1 MPEPLEV
8 NPAGARGV
16 DQDLL
21 NRFLADAHKVQDE
34 RITRPIFTTGPGNCM
49 RCHVPPKTE
58 LRFTPLDYGSF
69 VRQPLL
75 REAPI
80 PARPLDAAALEVL
93 EVARF
98 NDAAPLEKI
107 VQVIARLP
115 EKASLQIG
123 KDALSVST
131 RFDKVIEAIPGI
143 KLDANLK
150 GLLSSLQS
158 ISLQGD
164 TFNAKFDAQK
174 KITLDKNIPLV
185 GKLTELEIGDKNGEL
200 KFKLELDAA
209 DPKKLILKNISGVA
223 LRLESGKAL
232 NLHEAALD
240 TTGARPMLRFKID
253 NPAEKPKHVPEAL
266 WPKTITVP
274 VPLDTVAPGLS
285 AEFVGGVLKTFSE
298 MRSVLKNKGF
308 SGFLKHIPE
317 DGLRGTVEAFL
328 KGVQSIE
335 KNGDR
340 ISIQRDNGVVKHDLG
355 GPSLSIDSQ
364 VSFRVGT
371 NPNAP
376 SVFGIR
382 GVTFSAPLPAEL
394 RAGESFNT
402 QIRSLSLDRAD
413 RDGNRDV
420 TVSTS
425 DVVDQVRVRV
435 TKEMQP
441 AKDGEGNW
449 YAKIR
454 MTNLLSPSAADKL
467 NVRLRIGS
475 DGNLNMKPSEILD
488 IVGDATGQAADF
500 SLPGAGKAMLS
511 AQSRFAS
518 SFARF
523 FGW

>member
-8 NPAGARGV
+8 NTAGVRGV

-21 NRFLADAHKVQDE
+21 NRFLADAHKADDE
-34 RITRPIFTTGPGNCM
+34 RIVRPLLTAGPGNCM
-49 RCHVPPKTE
+49 RCHVPPQRE

-69 VRQPLL
+69 ARQPLL
-75 REAPI
+75 RDVPI
-80 PARPLDAAALEVL
+80 PARPVDAAAIEAR

-115 EKASLQIG
+115 EKASLHIG
-123 KDALSVST
+123 QDALTVST
-131 RFDKVIEAIPGI
+131 QFDKVIEAIPGI
-143 KLDANLK
+143 KLDENLK
-150 GLLSSLQS
+150 GLLASLQS
-158 ISLQGD
+158 ISLRGD

-174 KITLDKNIPLV
+174 TIALDKNIPLV
-185 GKLTELEIGDKNGEL
+185 GKLTGLEIGDKNGEL
-200 KFKLELDAA
+200 KFKLDLDAA

-240 TTGARPMLRFKID
+240 TTGAKPMLRFKID
-253 NPAEKPKHVPEAL
+253 NPAERPKHVPEVL

-274 VPLDTVAPGLS
+274 VPLDTVAPGLT
-285 AEFVGGVLKTFSE
+285 AEFVGGILKTFSE
-298 MRSVLKNKGF
+298 MRGVLKNKDF

-317 DGLRGTVEAFL
+317 EGFRGTLDAFL
-328 KGVQSIE
+328 KGVKSIE

-340 ISIQRDNGVVKHDLG
+340 IGIQRDNGVVKHDLG
-355 GPSLSIDSQ
+355 GPSLSIGSQ
-364 VSFRVGT
+364 VSFRVGK
-371 NPNAP
+371 NPGAP
-376 SVFGIR
+376 SVVGIR
-382 GVTFSAPLPAEL
+382 GVTFSTPLPAEL
-394 RAGESFNT
+394 RAGESFDT
-402 QIRSLSLDRAD
+402 QIRSLSLDHVD

-420 TVSTS
+420 AVETS
-425 DVVDQVRVRV
+425 DLVDRVRVRV

-441 AKDGEGNW
+441 VKDGEGNW
-449 YAKIR
+449 YANIR
-454 MTNLLSPSAADKL
+454 MTNLLSSSSRDKL

-500 SLPGAGKAMLS
+500 SLPGAGSAFLS
-511 AQSRFAS
+511 VHSRVAS
-518 SFARF
+518 SLARF